1 MGITYLILNM
11 GRKEED
17 EEKSKHTDFKSESDG
32 INFNNRHCTDVLCC
46 VIFVAFIGAMIA
58 VAGYSL
64 QKGNPLILLTPYDS
78 SGNQC
83 GMAN

>member
-1 MGITYLILNM
+1 M
-11 GRKEED
+11 GRKEK
-17 EEKSKHTDFKSESDG
+17 EEAAARSAKFKSGKDG

-64 QKGNPLILLTPYDS
+64 QRGNPLILLTPYDS
-78 SGNQC
+78 VGNEC
-83 GMAN
+83 GQPG

>member
-1 MGITYLILNM
+1 M
-11 GRKEED
+11 GRREND
-17 EEKSKHTDFKSESDG
+17 TEKAQSAKYKSESDG

-46 VIFVAFIGAMIA
+46 AIFVAFLGAMLA
-58 VAGYSL
+58 VAGYAL

-83 GMAN
+83 GQPN

>member
-1 MGITYLILNM
+1 M
-11 GRKEED
+11 GRKED
-17 EEKSKHTDFKSESDG
+17 DHDKAHSDKFKSGGEG

-64 QKGNPLILLTPYDS
+64 QNGNPLILLTPYDS

-83 GMAN
+83 GKTN